1 MKDSQVL
8 RLARARLKNKDAE
21 FICIAINE
29 VEAATSKQR
38 ERLKAWVRSML
49 LVDAIQYETY
59 CGWLRHTHHKRAVID
74 YKEALPGRLAWMDWM
89 IDTLESEGK

>member
-8 RLARARLKNKDAE
+8 RLARARLQRKKAE
-21 FICIAINE
+21 FICIAIGE
-29 VEAATSKQR
+29 VEAAPSKQR

-49 LVDAIQYETY
+49 LTDVHQYETY
-59 CGWLRHTHHKRAVID
+59 CSWLRKTYPEYAVIN

>member
-8 RLARARLKNKDAE
+8 RLARVRLANGSAE
-21 FICIAINE
+21 FICTAINE
-29 VEAATSKQR
+29 VEAAPHKQR
-38 ERLKAWVRSML
+38 ERLQAWISSML
-49 LVDAIQYETY
+49 LVDAHQYETY
-59 CGWLRHTHHKRAVID
+59 CSWLRRTHPEHAVVN